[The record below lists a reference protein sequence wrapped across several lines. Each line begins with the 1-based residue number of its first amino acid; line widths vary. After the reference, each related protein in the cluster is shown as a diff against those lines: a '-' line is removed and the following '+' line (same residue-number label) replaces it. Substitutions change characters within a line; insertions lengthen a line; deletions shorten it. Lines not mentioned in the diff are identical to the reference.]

1 MLWFILFSVVLVI
14 LILLFLIPSDKRID
28 IYTSC
33 VSVILITLIPL
44 AATFLWTKYTSSSLE
59 KNDAPLINFPS
70 KDLSTTK
77 SPQKKHKKEP
87 ELMPN
92 SYFYIINKEFPSKY
106 VSETR
111 VNHQLRLADQPSMFS
126 YLITCR
132 NLRLII
138 RCPITK
144 DEMRIWTRVNDKILL
159 QNLRNDSELGKRSHT
174 QWSIDNGTISDYKRS
189 VKVTIRD
196 KRIVLVPYNE
206 EDRISNSWE
215 MVTCDNKQSFSCR
228 CAI

>member
-1 MLWFILFSVVLVI
+1 MLWAILLVVVVIILV
-14 LILLFLIPSDKRID
+14 LLFLIPSDKRTD

-44 AATFLWTKYTSSSLE
+44 AATFLWTKYTTPSLE
-59 KNDAPLINFPS
+59 KNDLSMDLPS
-70 KDLSTTK
+70 FEEP
-77 SPQKKHKKEP
+77 PQKKKHKKEP
-87 ELMPN
+87 ELVPN

-132 NLRLII
+132 DLRLVI

-144 DEMRIWTRVNDKILL
+144 DEMRVWSRVDDKILL
-159 QNLRNDSELGKRSHT
+159 QNLRNDNELGKRSNS
-174 QWSIDNGTISDYKRS
+174 QWLIENGTISDPQKS
-189 VKVTIRD
+189 IKVTIRN
-196 KRIVLVPYNE
+196 KRITLIPYKE
-206 EDRISNSWE
+206 EDIISNSWE
-215 MVTCDNKQSFSCR
+215 MVTCDSNKQSFSCR